1 MKYFIVSGRT
11 IFFYGLIVVVYK
23 WMGKREIGELSI
35 VDFIVSLFIA
45 ELVAISID
53 DYQESFFISFIP
65 IMILVFLQILTSH
78 ISFQHKKM
86 RDVLDGKPSVIVN
99 RGRVNFREM
108 KRIRYNLDD
117 LLFIN
122 DNQPL
127 GVNIYNG
134 DKKISPEDICK
145 EWYNENKF
153 YNYDIDKFQ
162 KKAIHFTQIV
172 WKNTIEVGFAFTSK
186 KSIKCIGVALYYP
199 AGNIFD
205 EFKDNVKPISK

>member
-1 MKYFIVSGRT
+1 MFSASSDDIIDDTAS
-11 IFFYGLIVVVYK
+11 
-23 WMGKREIGELSI
+23 SDDI
-35 VDFIVSLFIA
+35 VDDSTSADDIVDDP
-45 ELVAISID
+45 ISSED
-53 DYQESFFISFIP
+53 
-65 IMILVFLQILTSH
+65 
-78 ISFQHKKM
+78 
-86 RDVLDGKPSVIVN
+86 IVN
-99 RGRVNFREM
+99 YLIKDMND
-108 KRIRYNLDD
+108 NLDD

-172 WKNTIEVGFAFTSK
+172 WKNTTEVGFAFTSK
-186 KSIKCIGVALYYP
+186 KSKKCIGVALYYP